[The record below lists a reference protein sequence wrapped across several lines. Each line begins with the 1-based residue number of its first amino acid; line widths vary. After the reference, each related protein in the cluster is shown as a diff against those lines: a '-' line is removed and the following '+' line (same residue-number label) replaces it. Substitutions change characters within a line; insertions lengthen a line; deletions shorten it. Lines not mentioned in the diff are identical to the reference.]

1 MASFT
6 LKKLGCSALPREVRK
21 GEFMP
26 VPINNS
32 RPSLP
37 YAPTQSLPN
46 NARFDILTTTQR
58 PPTAEMLDAE
68 FNALT
73 DDVNMLAVAINDVQ
87 AGSIPGSDDPNNAN
101 KLLKTDGAGNLSWT
115 LVTNAELAPSAV
127 VEQALALQS
136 VTTAKIGDAAVTNA
150 KLSLGAVTTD
160 KIDINA
166 VTSEEI
172 APNAVITAKLSDNA
186 VTTPKIID
194 GAVTTPKLALKAVT
208 QAQIA
213 DLAVGTPQLID
224 ANVTTT
230 KIANNAVT
238 AAKLSSS
245 GAAVGTV
252 ATSGAGSSVS
262 WSAIPTTGKILQIQ
276 NYFTS
281 SKAIANGASRVA
293 VSFVDPFLVQ
303 ITPLSNTSSIFIFI
317 NANVATGDDRG
328 GGIILFF
335 LKNGIE
341 FTGKDAPFF
350 NTYTGDQDASKLLNC
365 SALYVDKNNS
375 LNQITYEIQAAAYLY
390 PPIVLNQA
398 SKPITINNISSSS
411 ITAVEVQI

>member
-1 MASFT
+1 
-6 LKKLGCSALPREVRK
+6 
-21 GEFMP
+21 MP

-68 FNALT
+68 FNALM

-186 VTTPKIID
+186 VTTPKLADLVITQ
-194 GAVTTPKLALKAVT
+194 GKLANSS
-208 QAQIA
+208 
-213 DLAVGTPQLID
+213 VGTTQLID